1 MTDSGY
7 SQLGARSAR
16 PPPGIPDEI
25 GEIHDFGT
33 ASQSGAESLAARA
46 SHGRPDT
53 PVNLPR
59 QVLPVGPLFGQ
70 FARFYLCRNSER
82 VAHSPNRYLAGQEL
96 RSPVREL
103 LLSASA
109 VLTLIGLLLFRKPKR
124 TTCFEIEHP
133 IFNFED
139 STAQM
144 SSRHLRT
151 HSAPAIS
158 ASLATVFM
166 LRAVPFFAAG
176 ILSFESPWPS
186 G

>member
-1 MTDSGY
+1 MT
-7 SQLGARSAR
+7 LV
-16 PPPGIPDEI
+16 PPRKAVLRVLLP
-25 GEIHDFGT
+25 
-33 ASQSGAESLAARA
+33 ARA
-46 SHGRPDT
+46 TADQTH